1 MPQQAWPRSG
11 GLPPRLDWK
20 KYDVMRSVSNSV
32 LSPRRF
38 KAVVFAGG
46 RLGDS
51 IRVEEV
57 GGAELAEFIQGRL
70 PGGRDGLRFFAFLDR
85 LQDRA

>member
-1 MPQQAWPRSG
+1 MAPERRVAATSLLEKIRRNAVSVKFCFIAPDLQG
-11 GLPPRLDWK
+11 GG
-20 KYDVMRSVSNSV
+20 
-32 LSPRRF
+32 
-38 KAVVFAGG
+38 AGS